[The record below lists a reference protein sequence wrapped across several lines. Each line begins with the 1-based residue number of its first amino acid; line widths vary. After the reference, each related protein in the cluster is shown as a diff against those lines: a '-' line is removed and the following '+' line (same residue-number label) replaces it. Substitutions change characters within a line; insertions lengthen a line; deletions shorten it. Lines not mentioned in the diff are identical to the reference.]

1 MYKLSLAG
9 ALPDQMETQPIDVM
23 TVATPQHKD
32 NPISPQHSAV
42 EKRMVFQSKGNV
54 NPNGHGHEA
63 CLETP
68 AKPVEITHENEDRK
82 VGDKSHEKENNDENN
97 KSDEKEPTHEK
108 KKKKKDGK
116 QKEIETN
123 DTKRRQLRPVRRKM
137 ESSQKVTMRPGCCLK
152 KNMFK
157 LEGILVLV
165 KNHMVETMLC
175 LFSYVADGAR
185 RTCVHQVGPVK
196 DSGQKARR

>member
-42 EKRMVFQSKGNV
+42 EKRMVFQNKGDV

-82 VGDKSHEKENNDENN
+82 VGDKSHEKRTTMRTTSQMR
-97 KSDEKEPTHEK
+97 KSRHMRRRRRRMGNRRRLRQTT
-108 KKKKKDGK
+108 
-116 QKEIETN
+116 Q
-123 DTKRRQLRPVRRKM
+123 KRRQLRQVRRKM

-175 LFSYVADGAR
+175 LFSYVAGGAR

>member
-123 DTKRRQLRPVRRKM
+123 DTKEKTAKTSEKKDGEFTESDDEAGLLFKEKYVQVGRHFSTCEKSHGRNDALFVFICGRWSPKNLRP
-137 ESSQKVTMRPGCCLK
+137 PGW
-152 KNMFK
+152 
-157 LEGILVLV
+157 
-165 KNHMVETMLC
+165 T
-175 LFSYVADGAR
+175 S
-185 RTCVHQVGPVK
+185 
-196 DSGQKARR
+196 

>member
-1 MYKLSLAG
+1 
-9 ALPDQMETQPIDVM
+9 
-23 TVATPQHKD
+23 
-32 NPISPQHSAV
+32 
-42 EKRMVFQSKGNV
+42 MVFQNKGDV

-108 KKKKKDGK
+108 KKKKDGK

-123 DTKRRQLRPVRRKM
+123 DTKEKTAKTSEKKDGEFT
-137 ESSQKVTMRPGCCLK
+137 ESDDEAGLLFKE
-152 KNMFK
+152 NMFK

-175 LFSYVADGAR
+175 LFSYVAGGAR

>member
-1 MYKLSLAG
+1 
-9 ALPDQMETQPIDVM
+9 METQPIDVM

-123 DTKRRQLRPVRRKM
+123 DTKEKTAKTSEKKDGEFT
-137 ESSQKVTMRPGCCLK
+137 ESDDEAGLLFKE
-152 KNMFK
+152 NMFK

-175 LFSYVADGAR
+175 LFSYVAGGAR